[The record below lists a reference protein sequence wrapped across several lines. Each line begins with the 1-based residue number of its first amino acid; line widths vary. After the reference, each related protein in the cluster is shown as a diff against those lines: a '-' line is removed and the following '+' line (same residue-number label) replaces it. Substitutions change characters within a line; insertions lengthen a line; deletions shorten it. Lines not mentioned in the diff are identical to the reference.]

1 MTILSDL
8 KMYSRFIRGLRGFL
22 RHTISLDEAKAIIRQ
37 RMSDRESNFLRLVK
51 KGIFGYPQSP
61 YLPLLKFAGC
71 EYGDIENMVR
81 DKGLEGTLRT
91 LREEG
96 IYVTFEEFKG
106 RQPIVR
112 KNQVTFVQDHDFD
125 NPFLSY
131 YYLGETGGTTGVG
144 SRVVIELDHLA
155 AQAPLI
161 MLSFDAHQV
170 LNVPMGIWHG
180 ILPDAS
186 GINNVLRCVRFGNI
200 PQKWFSPIS
209 PQDLRLSLKNRLAT
223 QYIVLMGRW
232 WGVPIPWPERVRLD
246 QAAVVARWAAKTA
259 QVYGTC
265 LIRTLVSTSMRMGIA
280 AQEEGLDLTGVTLIG
295 GGESPTSAKVNEI
308 LRTGARWIPVY
319 PFSEAGHAGVGCVN
333 PVDFNDIHFYKDILA
348 LIQYPRQVPDI
359 GINVDAFYFTTL
371 LPTAPK
377 LMLNVES
384 DDYGIIEKRACG
396 CPLESYGF
404 TDHLRHIHSFRKLT
418 GEGVTLI
425 GSEMVRILEEVL
437 PSAFGGSPLD
447 YQLLEEE
454 DEKGYTRLSLIV
466 SPKIKITDEK
476 VVIDTVLESLGNGSD
491 SADLARAIWTQA
503 KTLQVKRV
511 NPIQTTRGKQMPL
524 YVLKSSGSSR

>member
-1 MTILSDL
+1 
-8 KMYSRFIRGLRGFL
+8 
-22 RHTISLDEAKAIIRQ
+22 
-37 RMSDRESNFLRLVK
+37 
-51 KGIFGYPQSP
+51 
-61 YLPLLKFAGC
+61 
-71 EYGDIENMVR
+71 
-81 DKGLEGTLRT
+81 
-91 LREEG
+91 
-96 IYVTFEEFKG
+96 
-106 RQPIVR
+106 
-112 KNQVTFVQDHDFD
+112 
-125 NPFLSY
+125 
-131 YYLGETGGTTGVG
+131 
-144 SRVVIELDHLA
+144 
-155 AQAPLI
+155 
-161 MLSFDAHQV
+161 
-170 LNVPMGIWHG
+170 
-180 ILPDAS
+180 
-186 GINNVLRCVRFGNI
+186 
-200 PQKWFSPIS
+200 
-209 PQDLRLSLKNRLAT
+209 
-223 QYIVLMGRW
+223 
-232 WGVPIPWPERVRLD
+232 
-246 QAAVVARWAAKTA
+246 
-259 QVYGTC
+259 
-265 LIRTLVSTSMRMGIA
+265 
-280 AQEEGLDLTGVTLIG
+280 
-295 GGESPTSAKVNEI
+295 
-308 LRTGARWIPVY
+308 
-319 PFSEAGHAGVGCVN
+319 
-333 PVDFNDIHFYKDILA
+333 
-348 LIQYPRQVPDI
+348 VPDI